1 MVAHFVRLRLTLL
14 ANTFRRSVWQTIG
27 YLFAILY
34 ALFVIG
40 MAVTGAVAGGGV
52 DPYLTGQVVLIA
64 GALAVVAWW
73 VVPIFAFGTDATL
86 DPQRFVSF
94 GIPRRR
100 LIAGLAAAGFT
111 SIPAAATVLVAIG
124 LAFAWWRTPA
134 LIPVALIGG
143 LLAVALCVVGAR
155 ALTTALAPLLDS
167 RRSREVLAVAA
178 LVPIVMIGPVI
189 SWSTSRLAGGAAS
202 GDQVRSLVTDVAAVV
217 GWTPFGA
224 PWGIAPAV
232 EAGHWGVAGVRL
244 AIALLSLLAMVLVW
258 DRGLAR
264 ALVTPPTAGAG
275 GKGKGMGWLGRLP
288 ATPTGAVAAR
298 ALTYWLRD
306 PRYSASLAIVPLLPV
321 ILAVAGGSG
330 GFGEILLILAPLTAW
345 ILGYAISADIAY
357 DSSAFALHV
366 ATGVSG
372 RADRAGRA
380 LAIGVPGVLVVT
392 VFAVATFVVT
402 GRWDLAPMVLGV
414 SYGAL
419 GVTLGVSSVASARL
433 IYPVPKPG
441 ESPLKQPQGAA
452 MATLV
457 AQMVGMLASFTLSL
471 PVLVLGVMTLAI
483 SPAFGWVALVV
494 GVAGGLAV
502 AVLGVRVGGRWFDR
516 RTPEI
521 MQQVMAQA

>member
-1 MVAHFVRLRLTLL
+1 MVAHFVRLRLMIL
-14 ANTFRRSVWQTIG
+14 ANTFRRSVWQMIG

-40 MAVTGAVAGGGV
+40 MAVVGAVAGGGV
-52 DPYLTGQVVLIA
+52 DPQLTGQIILLA
-64 GALAVVAWW
+64 GALAMVAWW

-94 GIPRRR
+94 GIPRRQ
-100 LIAGLAAAGFT
+100 LLTGLTAAGFT
-111 SIPAAATVLVAIG
+111 SIPAAATVLVSVG

-134 LIPVALIGG
+134 LIPVALAGG
-143 LLAVALCVVGAR
+143 VLAVALCVMGSR
-155 ALTTALAPLLDS
+155 AVTTALAPLLDS

-189 SWSTSRLAGGAAS
+189 SWSTTRLADGAAS
-202 GDQVRSLVTDVAAVV
+202 GDQVRSLVTDIAAVA

-232 EAGHWGVAGVRL
+232 DAGDWGLAGARL
-244 AIALLSLLAMVLVW
+244 MICLLSLMLVVIVW

-275 GKGKGMGWLGRLP
+275 GRGKGLGWFDRLP
-288 ATPTGAVAAR
+288 STPTGAVAAR
-298 ALTYWLRD
+298 ALTYWIRD
-306 PRYSASLAIVPLLPV
+306 PRYSASLAVVPLLPV

-330 GFGEILLILAPLTAW
+330 GLNEIILILAPLTAW
-345 ILGYAISADIAY
+345 ILGFAISADIAY

-380 LAIGVPGVLVVT
+380 LAIGVPGALVVS
-392 VFAVATFVVT
+392 VFAVATCAVT
-402 GRWDLAPMVLGV
+402 DRWDLAPMVLGV

-419 GVTLGVSSVASARL
+419 GVTLGVSSVTSARL

-441 ESPLKQPQGAA
+441 DSPLKQPQGAA
-452 MATLV
+452 MATFV
-457 AQMVGMLASFTLSL
+457 AQMAGMLASFAISL
-471 PVLVLGVMTLAI
+471 PVLVLAVLTLVVG
-483 SPAFGWVALVV
+483 PVFGWIALVV
-494 GVAGGLAV
+494 GIAGGV
-502 AVLGVRVGGRWFDR
+502 TVCVLGVRFGGRWFDR

>member
-14 ANTFRRSVWQTIG
+14 ANAFRRSVWQMIG
-27 YLFAILY
+27 YLFALLY
-34 ALFVIG
+34 ALFVIT
-40 MAVTGAVAGGGV
+40 MLVVGAVAGGGV
-52 DPYLTGQVVLIA
+52 NAELTGQIILL
-64 GALAVVAWW
+64 GGSLAVVAWW
-73 VVPIFAFGTDATL
+73 VVPIFAFGADATL

-100 LIAGLAAAGFT
+100 LLTGLAAAGFT
-111 SIPAAATVLVAIG
+111 SIPAAATAVASIG
-124 LAFAWWRTPA
+124 IAFAWWRTPA
-134 LIPVALIGG
+134 LIPIALVGG
-143 LLAVALCVVGAR
+143 LLAVVLCVVGSR

-189 SWSTSRLAGGAAS
+189 SWSTSRLTGEAAD
-202 GDQVRSLVTDVAAVV
+202 GDQALALVGDIAAIL

-224 PWGIAPAV
+224 AWGIAPA
-232 EAGHWGVAGVRL
+232 AADGAWGLAGVRL
-244 AIALLSLLAMVLVW
+244 LIGIASIVAALVVW

-275 GKGKGMGWLGRLP
+275 GRGKGLGWFDRLP
-288 ATPTGAVAAR
+288 PTPTGAVAAR
-298 ALTYWLRD
+298 ALSYWVRD
-306 PRYSASLAIVPLLPV
+306 PRYSASLAVVPLLPV
-321 ILAVAGGSG
+321 ILAVAGGTG
-330 GFGEILLILAPLTAW
+330 GLSEILLILAPLTAW
-345 ILGYAISADIAY
+345 ILGFAISADIAY

-380 LAIGVPGVLVVT
+380 LAIGVPGVGVVG
-392 VFAVATFVVT
+392 VFAVATCAVT
-402 GRWDLAPMVLGV
+402 DRWDLLPMVLGV
-414 SYGAL
+414 SLGAL
-419 GVTLGVSSVASARL
+419 GVTLGVSSVTSARL

-441 ESPLKQPQGAA
+441 DSPLKQPQGAA

-457 AQMVGMLASFTLSL
+457 AQMAGMLAAFSISL
-471 PVLVLGVMTLAI
+471 PVLVLAVLTLVI
-483 SPAFGWVALVV
+483 GPVFGWIALVV
-494 GVAGGLAV
+494 GSAGGVAV
-502 AVLGVRVGGRWFDR
+502 CVLGVRFGGRWFDR